1 MIRPFLFL
9 ILVLI
14 SFLLIQ
20 ARTSINYDE
29 ARRALLTAEE
39 NLLTGGHTYL
49 SEKEIKANEIF
60 MQYKIKELDRGFE
73 NEEEN
78 AAALHFFKA
87 KPLIDKSK
95 VFQFLHRMP
104 KGAVLHLHNSA
115 SVSSEWVVKNIS
127 YYPGLLRC
135 TTTKGKTVL
144 TFRRTP
150 IGHHCQTEYVLVS
163 DERGNA
169 SDPQVYDQ
177 EFEHIIN
184 MYTPHPELEYST
196 TKQSWTRFQDMF
208 DSFNDALAYLPVFQI
223 YTWRALEELYND
235 NIMYAELRS
244 TLRPLYGE
252 NGTDF
257 PIDRTIQVFHDL
269 NEKFIQQHPDF
280 LGIKIIF
287 SAYRGFEVD
296 RIKNILQ
303 DFKRIHKAM
312 PNFVVGFDLLG
323 QEDKGK
329 PLYDFWRILKDFP
342 PTARFF
348 FHGGETNW
356 FGASTDLNL
365 LDALL
370 LNTTRIGHGYALA
383 KHPIIMSA
391 IKNRKIAV
399 EVSPISNQVLNLV
412 WDLRNHPGA
421 LFLAQDVPMV
431 ICSDD
436 PGFWNAKGLS
446 YDLYY
451 AIMSLAPKNAGLRL
465 LKTLVGNSIRYSA
478 MTKEE
483 KSRSYQILEKHWS
496 IFIDKV
502 LEEVDN

>member
-20 ARTSINYDE
+20 ARTSISKLYLNPTSHYLNIENQFSDYDE

-177 EFEHIIN
+177 ELEHIIN
-184 MYTPHPELEYST
+184 MYTPHPERKSVESPLTSV
-196 TKQSWTRFQDMF
+196 
-208 DSFNDALAYLPVFQI
+208 LII
-223 YTWRALEELYND
+223 Y
-235 NIMYAELRS
+235 
-244 TLRPLYGE
+244 
-252 NGTDF
+252 
-257 PIDRTIQVFHDL
+257 
-269 NEKFIQQHPDF
+269 
-280 LGIKIIF
+280 
-287 SAYRGFEVD
+287 
-296 RIKNILQ
+296 
-303 DFKRIHKAM
+303 
-312 PNFVVGFDLLG
+312 
-323 QEDKGK
+323 
-329 PLYDFWRILKDFP
+329 
-342 PTARFF
+342 
-348 FHGGETNW
+348 
-356 FGASTDLNL
+356 
-365 LDALL
+365 
-370 LNTTRIGHGYALA
+370 
-383 KHPIIMSA
+383 
-391 IKNRKIAV
+391 
-399 EVSPISNQVLNLV
+399 
-412 WDLRNHPGA
+412 
-421 LFLAQDVPMV
+421 
-431 ICSDD
+431 C
-436 PGFWNAKGLS
+436 
-446 YDLYY
+446 
-451 AIMSLAPKNAGLRL
+451 
-465 LKTLVGNSIRYSA
+465 
-478 MTKEE
+478 
-483 KSRSYQILEKHWS
+483 
-496 IFIDKV
+496 
-502 LEEVDN
+502 

>member
-1 MIRPFLFL
+1 
-9 ILVLI
+9 
-14 SFLLIQ
+14 
-20 ARTSINYDE
+20 YDE
-29 ARRALLTAEE
+29 ARRAFLAAEE

-49 SEKEIKANEIF
+49 SEKEIKVNEVF
-60 MQYKIKELDRGFE
+60 MNYKIKEIDHGLE

-78 AAALHFFKA
+78 AAELHFFKA

-95 VFQFLHRMP
+95 VFQFLRRMP
-104 KGAVLHLHNSA
+104 KGGLLHLHNSA
-115 SVSSEWVVKNIS
+115 SVSSEWVVNNIS
-127 YYPGLLRC
+127 YYPGMLRC

-144 TFRRTP
+144 TFRRAP
-150 IGHHCQTEYVLVS
+150 AKHKCQSEYVLIS

-177 EFEHIIN
+177 DFEHFIN
-184 MYTPHPELEYST
+184 MYTPYPEQEYST
-196 TKQSWTRFQDMF
+196 TKKAWTRFQDMF
-208 DSFNDALAYLPVFQI
+208 DSFNDALVYLPVFRL
-223 YTWRALEELYND
+223 YSWRALEELYND

-252 NGTDF
+252 NGTNF
-257 PIDRTIQVFHDL
+257 PIDRTIQEFYEI
-269 NEKFIQQHPDF
+269 NEQFIQQHPDF
-280 LGIKIIF
+280 MGIKIIF

-296 RIKNILQ
+296 RIKNIVEN
-303 DFKRIHKAM
+303 FKRIHEAM
-312 PNFVVGFDLLG
+312 PNFVVGFDFLG

-329 PLYDFWRILKDFP
+329 PLYDFWHILKDFP

-348 FHGGETNW
+348 FHGGETSKLNGINCESFYTFSYLDW
-356 FGASTDLNL
+356 FGTSTDLNL

-370 LNTTRIGHGYALA
+370 LNTTRIGHGYALV

-391 IKNRKIAV
+391 MKNRKIAV
-399 EVSPISNQVLNLV
+399 EVCPISNQVLNLV

-421 LFLAQDVPMV
+421 IFLAQDMPIV

-436 PGFWNAKGLS
+436 PGFWNGKGLS
-446 YDLYY
+446 YDFYY

-465 LKTLVGNSIRYSA
+465 LKTLVYNSIRYSA
-478 MTKEE
+478 MTEE
-483 KSRSYQILEKHWS
+483 EQSRSYQILEKNWS

-502 LEEVDN
+502 LEESDT